1 MRTAMARHDDRNFAK
16 NGASASLP
24 EAGPT
29 PSTADLR
36 LRAHRRRRK
45 ELLAAAA
52 AFFLVLILIYIQF
65 DHYRSGS
72 GTAFVILFN
81 INVVLLAGILV
92 VVLRNAFKL
101 LLERRRRV
109 IGSRLRSRLVL
120 SFVALALLPC
130 LLMLLV
136 TTKYVQLSMD
146 FWFKIEVETTMETAL
161 NAARSAYEIHGE
173 DAAQHVR
180 VLQAEIAERNL
191 VWGGQDMD
199 LLLERKRL
207 EYRLALLGIYELFPL
222 EEDQADKPPADRRRH
237 EGRMVTWHAVEDSA
251 SAWSKAAREQDWH
264 SIRPG
269 EIRQVITS
277 GERRDYLLIICQ
289 IRSRPETFFVMAK
302 DMGAEFQE
310 NLDRVSKGA
319 GEYRNLR
326 TIKRPLTFMLYSSLG
341 VLTMLILL
349 GAIWVGFR
357 LAQELSAPVLA
368 LVDGTQRIAKG
379 DLSVRL
385 EDVATDELGVL
396 VRSFNTMAADL
407 EESRREII
415 AANSLLEEQNLR
427 IANHSTYVETVLNN
441 IAAGVI
447 SFDGEG
453 LISTA
458 NRAAGAILGME
469 AAAMV
474 GRPVAEV
481 LPRPPVAPGRQAWDF
496 SPETHAAGQNPE
508 TGFRY
513 DALITVVGENRRLL
527 ITVVGFASEGIYQ
540 GAVAVFE
547 DISELERMQRMAA
560 WREVARR
567 IAHEIKN
574 PLTPIKLSA
583 QRLARKFAREIPDPA
598 FIQGTGL
605 IVREVERLQGMVQ
618 EFSAFAKL
626 PEVRPRPDSIVP
638 LLQSITDLFRNS
650 HAGIR
655 WELDIPSPLP
665 PLLMDREALHRA
677 FLNICMNAAEALEQS
692 GVSSPAVRITAT
704 LQAASNLVRIDVADN
719 GPGFSEEELSR
730 LFEPYF
736 SRKKGGTGLGL
747 VIVRSIV
754 TDHGGYIR
762 VLPRKGGGTVLVME
776 LPPA

>member
-1 MRTAMARHDDRNFAK
+1 MTRRDSQNPAP
-16 NGASASLP
+16 ASAQP
-24 EAGPT
+24 AT
-29 PSTADLR
+29 ARDNPSALELSR
-36 LRAHRRRRK
+36 RSHKRRRR

-52 AFFLVLILIYIQF
+52 AFCLVLILTYIQF

-72 GTAFVILFN
+72 GTAFVVLFN
-81 INVVLLAGILV
+81 INVVLLGGILV

-109 IGSRLRSRLVL
+109 MGSRLRSRLVL
-120 SFVALALLPC
+120 SFVVIALLPC

-161 NAARSAYEIHGE
+161 GAARSSYEIHGE

-180 VLQAEIAERNL
+180 TIQAEIAERGL
-191 VWGGQDMD
+191 AWGGRDMD

-207 EYRLALLGIYELFPL
+207 EYRLALLGVYELLPPV
-222 EEDQADKPPADRRRH
+222 EDQADEPPAGRREQ
-237 EGRMVTWHAVEDSA
+237 EGRTLIWHAVEDSA
-251 SAWSKAAREQDWH
+251 PAWISAAREQDWR

-269 EIRQVITS
+269 EIRQILAS

-289 IRSRPETFFVMAK
+289 VRSRPGTFFVLAK
-302 DMGAEFQE
+302 DMGLAFQE

-326 TIKRPLTFMLYSSLG
+326 AIKRPLTLMLYSSLG

-368 LVDGTQRIAKG
+368 LVDGTQRIARG

-385 EDVATDELGVL
+385 DDPSSDELGL
-396 VRSFNTMAADL
+396 LIRSFNTMAEDL
-407 EESRREII
+407 EESRKKIVD
-415 AANSLLEEQNLR
+415 ANVLLEERNLR
-427 IANHSTYVETVLNN
+427 IAGHSAYVETILNN

-447 SFDGEG
+447 SFDDKG

-458 NRAAGAILGME
+458 NHAAGAILGLN
-469 AAAMV
+469 AQAMV
-474 GRPVAEV
+474 GRSAAEI
-481 LPRPPVAPGRQAWDF
+481 LPPAPPGRQARDLA
-496 SPETHAAGQNPE
+496 PEMPVSGQNPE
-508 TGFRY
+508 SRSRY
-513 DALITVVGENRRLL
+513 AALITVGGENRRLL
-527 ITVVGFASEGIYQ
+527 ITVVNFSADGVFRGS
-540 GAVAVFE
+540 VAVFE
-547 DISELERMQRMAA
+547 DISELERIQRIAA

-583 QRLARKFAREIPDPA
+583 QRLARKFSREISDPA
-598 FIQGTGL
+598 FVQGTGL

-626 PEVRPRPDSIVP
+626 PEVRPRPDSIDS
-638 LLQSITDLFRNS
+638 LLQAVTELFRNS
-650 HAGIR
+650 HANIR
-655 WELDIPSPLP
+655 WELDIPVPLP
-665 PLLMDREALHRA
+665 RFPMDREALHRA
-677 FLNICMNAAEALEQS
+677 FLNIYMNAAEALEQS
-692 GVSSPAVRITAT
+692 GAAAPTVRVSAV
-704 LQAASNLVRIDVADN
+704 LLPSSGLVRIAVADN
-719 GPGFSEEELSR
+719 GPGFSAEELSR

-762 VLPRKGGGTVLVME
+762 VLPREGGGTVLEME
-776 LPPA
+776 LPLA

>member
-1 MRTAMARHDDRNFAK
+1 MARHEDQNSAADAP
-16 NGASASLP
+16 GASFP
-24 EAGPT
+24 ETGAAF
-29 PSTADLR
+29 SAADLR
-36 LRAHRRRRK
+36 RRSQRRRRR

-52 AFFLVLILIYIQF
+52 AFCLVLILTYVQF

-72 GTAFVILFN
+72 GTAFVVLFN
-81 INVVLLAGILV
+81 INVVLLAGILL

-109 IGSRLRSRLVL
+109 IGSRLRTRLVL

-161 NAARSAYEIHGE
+161 NAARSSYEIHGE
-173 DAAQHVR
+173 DAVQHVR
-180 VLQAEIAERNL
+180 TIQAEIAERGL
-191 VWGGQDMD
+191 PWGGLDMD

-207 EYRLALLGIYELFPL
+207 EYRLALLGVYELLPPA
-222 EEDQADKPPADRRRH
+222 EDQADAPPAGLRER
-237 EGRMVTWHAVEDSA
+237 EGRMLTWHAVEDSA
-251 SAWSKAAREQDWH
+251 PAWIRAAREQDWR

-269 EIRQVITS
+269 EIRQVIAS

-289 IRSRPETFFVMAK
+289 IRSRPGSFFIMAK
-302 DMGAEFQE
+302 DMGSAFQE

-357 LAQELSAPVLA
+357 LAQEISAPVLA
-368 LVDGTQRIAKG
+368 LVDGTQRIARG

-385 EDVATDELGVL
+385 EDASSDELGVL
-396 VRSFNTMAADL
+396 VRSFNTMAEDL
-407 EESRREII
+407 EESRRKIVD
-415 AANSLLEEQNLR
+415 ANALLEEQNLR
-427 IANHSTYVETVLNN
+427 IAGHSAYVETVLDN

-447 SFDGEG
+447 SFDDRGV
-453 LISTA
+453 ISTA
-458 NRAAGAILGME
+458 NHAAGAILGLE
-469 AAAMV
+469 AAAMP
-474 GRPVAEV
+474 GRPVAEI
-481 LPRPPVAPGRQAWDF
+481 LPPPPAAPGRQAREIF
-496 SPETHAAGQNPE
+496 PEAQASGQNPE
-508 TGFRY
+508 SRSRY
-513 DALITVVGENRRLL
+513 AALITVGGESRRLL
-527 ITVVGFASEGIYQ
+527 ITVVGFSTEGIFR

-547 DISELERMQRMAA
+547 DISELERMQRIAA

-583 QRLARKFAREIPDPA
+583 QRLARKFSRQVSDPA
-598 FIQGTGL
+598 FVQGTGI
-605 IVREVERLQGMVQ
+605 IVREVERLQDMVQ

-626 PEVRPRPDSIVP
+626 PEIRPRPDSIGS
-638 LLQSITDLFRNS
+638 LLQAVTELFRSS
-650 HAGIR
+650 HANIR
-655 WELDIPSPLP
+655 WELDIPASLP
-665 PLLMDREALHRA
+665 KFPMDREALHRA
-677 FLNICMNAAEALEQS
+677 FLNIFMNAAEALEQS
-692 GVSSPAVRITAT
+692 GVHAPSVSVAVT
-704 LQAASNLVRIDVADN
+704 LQSAAGLVRIAVADN

-762 VLPRKGGGTVLVME
+762 VLPREGGGTVLVVE
-776 LPPA
+776 LPLA